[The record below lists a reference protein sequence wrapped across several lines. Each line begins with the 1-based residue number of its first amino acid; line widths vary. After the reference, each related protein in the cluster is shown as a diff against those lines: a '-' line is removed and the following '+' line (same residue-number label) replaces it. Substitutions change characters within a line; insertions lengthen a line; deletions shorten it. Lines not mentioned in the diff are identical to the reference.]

1 MTARARP
8 VAALA
13 TVALLAAVALAH
25 AQGSDTPAAEACR
38 AVSLIDTA
46 SGRALRGAED
56 IAIDAPAGVALISV
70 DDRWAVED
78 AIDAGAAVLPQ
89 GGIYALR
96 LDPQSLSGDEFAAEN
111 LTADFSRGRD
121 FHPHGLA
128 LFNDG
133 GQRVLFVVNHHRTQH
148 EGAETAAWRRRPA
161 VEVFALEDGALAH
174 VRTVEHAAICRPNGI
189 AALGPERF
197 LVTNDHG
204 GCGALAAR
212 LEDLL
217 PLRRSNLVH
226 VDLGAGPQGSESVRV
241 VAGGFR
247 FANGVALGT
256 EEPPRIYVADTR
268 RKAVFVY
275 RLSDLLSQADAAPV
289 QELALESGPDNLE
302 WLGDEHLLT
311 GTHPRLLRLGLY
323 LRRWFG
329 VKSGPSRVIAIDPA
343 SGRVQ
348 RLFDDPDG
356 ALISGASTA
365 AAYGRWL
372 LIGSA
377 ASPGLVIC
385 HLPIET
391 GPPEPNL

>member
-1 MTARARP
+1 MTAHARP

-13 TVALLAAVALAH
+13 TVALLAAVALAY
-25 AQGSDTPAAEACR
+25 AQGFELPAAEACR
-38 AVSLIDTA
+38 AVSLVDTA

-96 LDPQSLSGDEFAAEN
+96 LDPQNLSGDELAVED
-111 LTADFSRGRD
+111 LTTDFKRGRD

-128 LFNDG
+128 LFNSG
-133 GQRVLFVVNHHRTQH
+133 GQRVLFVVNHHRAQH
-148 EGAETAAWRRRPA
+148 DGAENAAWRRRPA
-161 VEVFALEDGALAH
+161 VEVFALEGGDLAH
-174 VRTVEHAAICRPNGI
+174 VRTVEHATICRPNGI
-189 AALGPERF
+189 AALGPGRF

-217 PLRRSNLVH
+217 PLSRSNLVH
-226 VDLGAGPQGSESVRV
+226 VDFGAGSRGSESVRV
-241 VAGGFR
+241 VAEGFR
-247 FANGVALGT
+247 FANGVALGP
-256 EEPPRIYVADTR
+256 EDPPRVYVADTR
-268 RKAVFVY
+268 REAVFVY
-275 RLSDLLSQADAAPV
+275 QLADLLSQADAAPV

-302 WLGDEHLLT
+302 WLGGEHLLT
-311 GTHPRLLRLGLY
+311 GAHPRLLRLGLY
-323 LRRWFG
+323 LKRWFG
-329 VKSGPSRVIAIDPA
+329 VKSAPSRVIAIDPA

-377 ASPGLVIC
+377 AGPGLVIC
-385 HLPIET
+385 HLPWEI
-391 GPPEPNL
+391 GPPESNL

>member
-1 MTARARP
+1 MTAPARI
-8 VAALA
+8 VGALA
-13 TVALLAAVALAH
+13 TVALLAATALAH
-25 AQGSDTPAAEACR
+25 AQGSDLPAAEACR
-38 AVSLIDTA
+38 AVPLVDTA

-56 IAIDAPAGVALISV
+56 IAIDASAGVALISV

-78 AIDAGAAVLPQ
+78 AIDAGAAALPQ

-96 LDPQSLSGDEFAAEN
+96 LDPQSLSGDEFAVED
-111 LTADFSRGRD
+111 LTADFKRGRD
-121 FHPHGLA
+121 FHPQGLA
-128 LFNDG
+128 LFNGG
-133 GQRVLFVVNHHRTQH
+133 GQRVLFVVNHHRAQND
-148 EGAETAAWRRRPA
+148 GAETAAWRRRPA

-174 VRTVEHAAICRPNGI
+174 VRTVEHAALCRPNGI
-189 AALGPERF
+189 AALGPERI

-204 GCGALAAR
+204 GCSALAAR

-217 PLRRSNLVH
+217 PLNRSNLVL
-226 VDLGAGPQGSESVRV
+226 VDVGAGSQRSESVRV
-241 VAGGFR
+241 VAEGFR
-247 FANGVALGT
+247 FANGVALGS

-268 RKAVFVY
+268 REAVFVY
-275 RLSDLLSQADAAPV
+275 RLADLLSQAVAAPV

-302 WLGDEHLLT
+302 WLGGKHLLT
-311 GTHPRLLRLGLY
+311 ATHPRLLRLGLY
-323 LRRWFG
+323 LKRWSG
-329 VKSGPSRVIAIDPA
+329 VKSAASRVIAIDPA

-377 ASPGLVIC
+377 VGAGLVIC
-385 HLPIET
+385 HLPVET
-391 GPPEPNL
+391 GPPESNL